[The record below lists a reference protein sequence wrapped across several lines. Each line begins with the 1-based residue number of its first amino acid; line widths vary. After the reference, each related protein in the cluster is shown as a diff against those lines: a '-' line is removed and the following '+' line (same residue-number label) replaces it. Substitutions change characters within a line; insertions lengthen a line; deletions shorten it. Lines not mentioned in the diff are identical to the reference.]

1 MAKKTIVTCAVTGNI
16 TTPAQHPRLPIT
28 PEAIARACIDAE
40 RAGAAVAHIHVREPE
55 TGAPSMRPEHYR
67 EVVARIRDSG
77 SEVIIN
83 LTTGPGGRF
92 RPSEHDPRVAAE
104 GSTLTTP
111 DRRVAHVVELKPELC
126 TLDLNTMMSGED
138 VVINTPRN
146 VRVMAR
152 AIADAGVRPEIE
164 VFDSGDVG
172 LALDLIADGVLHPPF
187 LFQIVTGVK
196 YGIASTPQALV
207 YLTSML
213 PAGCMWAAIGLGRMA
228 FPMLAQAFLLGGHV
242 RVGLEDAVFIEKGAL
257 ARDNAHL
264 VEKAVRMLADLGGE
278 PASPAEA
285 RALLGL

>member
-1 MAKKTIVTCAVTGNI
+1 MARKTIVTCAVTGNI
-16 TTPAQHPRLPIT
+16 TTTAQHPRLPVT
-28 PEAIARACIDAE
+28 PEEIARASVDAAK
-40 RAGAAVAHIHVREPE
+40 AGAAVAHIHVREPE
-55 TGAPSMRPEHYR
+55 TGAPSMRVELYR
-67 EVVARIRDSG
+67 EVVERVRDAG
-77 SEVIIN
+77 SDVIVN

-111 DRRVAHVVELKPELC
+111 ERRVAHIVELKPEMC
-126 TLDLNTMMSGED
+126 TLDLNTMVSGED

-152 AIADAGVRPEIE
+152 AIADAGARPEIE
-164 VFDSGDVG
+164 VFDTGDVR
-172 LALDLIADGVLHPPF
+172 LALDLIAEGVLQPPF

-196 YGIASTPQALV
+196 YGIASTPQALAYV
-207 YLTSML
+207 TSML
-213 PAGCMWAAIGLGRMA
+213 PAGSMWAAIGLGRMA

-242 RVGLEDAVFIEKGAL
+242 RVGLEDAVFIRHGEL

-264 VEKAVRMLADLGGE
+264 VEKAVRMLGDLGGE

-285 RALLGL
+285 RVLLGL